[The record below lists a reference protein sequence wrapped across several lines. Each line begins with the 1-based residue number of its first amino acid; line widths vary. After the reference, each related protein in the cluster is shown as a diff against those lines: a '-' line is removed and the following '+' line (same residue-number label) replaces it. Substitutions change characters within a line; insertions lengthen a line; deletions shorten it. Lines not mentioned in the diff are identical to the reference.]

1 MSNPLSSKYQ
11 LSWLSLGGIILL
23 QSVSVTSSLFS
34 TYSSLLG
41 KQFSISRVQVINL
54 IVALETGRLFEW
66 FPSAAADRLPPWTI
80 LLIVLSF
87 GSVGYGVQYLYIADK
102 IHTLSYWQVFLL
114 CLLAG
119 NSICWIQ
126 TYCYFAAVTNFNKH
140 KNIAA
145 LISCYS
151 ALSRKV
157 YTSLVEGIQG
167 RIGFQ
172 NPSTCLLLNCLVPA
186 SVGLVVEYM
195 LCLETQY
202 SLSKTCPAVTSSDF
216 HVGDNVT
223 YSSALVKAAHWL
235 IIGRWRSKI
244 TPELPCVGTTAN
256 CITVIKGI
264 DNMNEEVGEDGKR
277 AGVKVNEGME
287 KVGKVKL
294 GDEHGVKNIMMSLDF
309 WLFFWVN
316 ACGPM
321 LGLVYVNNLRQISES
336 HGNYEVS
343 SLLAVSSTSGFFGRI
358 FLVLFEEYTRL
369 TLCFRR
375 RSILSKPA
383 SIVLMMIP
391 MPVSFFLLINGS
403 KTGLYISTGILG
415 ACSGAIRATTAS
427 TISELFGPQ
436 NSVVNQNIV
445 LTNIPIG
452 TLLFGYLDVI
462 NYETGGGGNYGICKG
477 FECHH
482 KTSSS
487 GDPFPPLGQF

>member
-80 LLIVLSF
+80 LLIGLLF

-186 SVGLVVEYM
+186 SVGLVVVLIVGCSKLTEHTETDIFPIAFSIAVATGVYAM
-195 LCLETQY
+195 LGNTVQPIKNMSPQLQVVTFM
-202 SLSKTCPAVTSSDF
+202 LVIMLPIAVP
-216 HVGDNVT
+216 
-223 YSSALVKAAHWL
+223 LVKAAHWL

-321 LGLVYVNNLRQISES
+321 LGLVYVNNLRRISES

-358 FLVLFEEYTRL
+358 FLVLFEEYTRYGH
-369 TLCFRR
+369 FP
-375 RSILSKPA
+375 IA
-383 SIVLMMIP
+383 S
-391 MPVSFFLLINGS
+391 
-403 KTGLYISTGILG
+403 
-415 ACSGAIRATTAS
+415 
-427 TISELFGPQ
+427 E
-436 NSVVNQNIV
+436 
-445 LTNIPIG
+445 
-452 TLLFGYLDVI
+452 
-462 NYETGGGGNYGICKG
+462 
-477 FECHH
+477 
-482 KTSSS
+482 
-487 GDPFPPLGQF
+487 